1 MCFSHPDR
9 YPFAT
14 NKPLIE
20 KGSPVLQYYELFLK
34 EFTKVFDDP
43 QRSRT
48 ANDAIRALKQ
58 GTSPVSMIASEFR
71 RLMMD
76 LDWNESALVSQF
88 AEGLSE
94 AVLDTLALFQTAD
107 DLEGYINAAIF
118 IDARLTRRKE
128 DKARRK
134 RGIQPYVQ
142 PTSSQI
148 EPMQVDSVQ
157 RVVSPTERERRM
169 KLGLC
174 YYCGGEGHQVTT
186 CPEKL

>member
-1 MCFSHPDR
+1 
-9 YPFAT
+9 
-14 NKPLIE
+14 
-20 KGSPVLQYYELFLK
+20 
-34 EFTKVFDDP
+34 
-43 QRSRT
+43 
-48 ANDAIRALKQ
+48 
-58 GTSPVSMIASEFR
+58 
-71 RLMMD
+71 MMD

-94 AVLDTLALFQTAD
+94 AVLDTLALFQTPD
-107 DLEGYINAAIF
+107 DLEGYINAAML
-118 IDARLTRRKE
+118 IDARLTWRKE
-128 DKARRK
+128 DKASRK

-157 RVVSPTERERRM
+157 RVVSPTESERRM

-186 CPEKL
+186 CPEKLKKTKQGNHRVQA